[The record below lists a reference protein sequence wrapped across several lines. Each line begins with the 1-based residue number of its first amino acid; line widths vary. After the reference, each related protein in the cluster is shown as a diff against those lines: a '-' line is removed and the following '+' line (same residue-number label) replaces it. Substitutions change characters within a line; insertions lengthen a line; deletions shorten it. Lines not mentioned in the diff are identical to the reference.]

1 MEELTFEQ
9 AMARLDEIVA
19 ILEKNSVSMEE
30 SLKLFEEGLI
40 LAKKCDTQLKEFEK
54 KANTLIE
61 EFEKDA

>member
-9 AMARLDEIVA
+9 AMARLDEIVD

-30 SLKLFEEGLI
+30 SLKLFEEGLT